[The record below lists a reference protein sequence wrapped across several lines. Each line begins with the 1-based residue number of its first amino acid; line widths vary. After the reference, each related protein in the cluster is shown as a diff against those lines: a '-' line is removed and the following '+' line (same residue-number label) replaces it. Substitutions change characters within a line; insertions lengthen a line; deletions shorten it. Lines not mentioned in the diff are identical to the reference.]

1 MSKRQDFTIDAECD
15 YAVPVVITD
24 NDDVTPLNLAGC
36 TLDWSAAVAL
46 GHAAVI
52 TKSSTVPGE
61 ITVTAAA
68 DGEAT
73 IVVAADDTEGL
84 GDRVYV
90 HKLVV
95 TDTTTLVARVIRGF
109 LMIVKT

>member
-1 MSKRQDFTIDAECD
+1 MSKRQDFSIDAECD

-36 TLDWSAAVAL
+36 SLAWSAAVAA
-46 GHAAVI
+46 GQAAVI
-52 TKSSTVPGE
+52 SKSSSVPGE
-61 ITVTAAA
+61 IDITSAV

-73 IVVAADDTEGL
+73 IFFVADDTDGL

-95 TDTTTLVARVIRGF
+95 TDTATLVARVIRGF